1 MILPLDRDHEETPG
15 RVSGHEQIVDR
26 LAALQHRVPTAQ
38 IEPALELLFP
48 GLGVEAVAAEALFAQ
63 ERFDLQGEETISV
76 GRFRLRK
83 DTWDHQKAKDYRE
96 I

>member
-1 MILPLDRDHEETPG
+1 
-15 RVSGHEQIVDR
+15 
-26 LAALQHRVPTAQ
+26 
-38 IEPALELLFP
+38 
-48 GLGVEAVAAEALFAQ
+48 EAVAAEALFAQ

-83 DTWDHQKAKDYRE
+83 DTWAHQKAKDYRE